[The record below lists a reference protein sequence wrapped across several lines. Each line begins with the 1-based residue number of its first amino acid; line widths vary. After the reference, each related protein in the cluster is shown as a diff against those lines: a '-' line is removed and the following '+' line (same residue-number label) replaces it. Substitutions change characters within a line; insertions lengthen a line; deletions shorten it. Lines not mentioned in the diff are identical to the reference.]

1 MEDKIIYILIF
12 LFALFLSTIFT
23 KISLKI
29 LPRFG
34 FMDRK
39 ESHSTHGIPSIR
51 GGGIA
56 IFLTF
61 FIVVALVVPIDR
73 KLVGMF
79 LGALIILIVNIV
91 DDMGKV
97 KVTPFERLFWE
108 TIGIFVVIGSGIGI
122 DNITNPFTSFP

>member
-1 MEDKIIYILIF
+1 MSIL
-12 LFALFLSTIFT
+12 T
-23 KISLKI
+23 
-29 LPRFG
+29 
-34 FMDRK
+34 RK
-39 ESHSTHGIPSIR
+39 EFK
-51 GGGIA
+51 

-97 KVTPFERLFWE
+97 KVTPFERLFA
-108 TIGIFVVIGSGIGI
+108 
-122 DNITNPFTSFP
+122 